1 MTEPSDRQDEI
12 DETAALWVARLAGGP
27 LDATDRRALERWL
40 TEDASHAAA
49 FAEAQAALGLM
60 DASAQ
65 TPDAHRVADVPPPAL
80 APSPA
85 PPHHALRWRRLTA
98 LAASAMLLIAGAL
111 LWAGDPLLMMAA
123 DHRTAPAERRTVT
136 LPDGS
141 VVELGPAS
149 AIALRYDDEQRKV
162 ELLSGVA
169 YFTAAPRVGA
179 EQRPFVV
186 AAASGTARALGTQFA
201 VDRFADSVEVVVVEH
216 EVAVAVADPGGQST
230 TVVLSPGQSVRYAAA
245 GLATPR
251 TTNLDQTLAWRRDR
265 LVFDHVPLADVV
277 DELNRYRRGKIVIG
291 SVGLAQRQVSGVFD
305 AVDTDAAL
313 AAITRELGART
324 ASVPLVTVLY

>member
-27 LDATDRRALERWL
+27 LDAADRRALEQWL
-40 TEDASHAAA
+40 AEDASHAGA
-49 FAEAQAALGLM
+49 FTEAQAALGMM
-60 DASAQ
+60 DAFTQ
-65 TPDAHRVADVPPPAL
+65 TQDAHRVVDVPPHAPAL
-80 APSPA
+80 ASPHRA
-85 PPHHALRWRRLTA
+85 HRWRRLTA

-111 LWAGDPLLMMAA
+111 LWTGDPLLMMAA

-141 VVELGPAS
+141 VVELGPTS

-162 ELLSGVA
+162 ELLAGVA
-169 YFTAAPRVGA
+169 YFIAAPREGA

-216 EVAVAVADPGGQST
+216 EVAVAVADPNGQST
-230 TVVLSPGQSVRYAAA
+230 TVVLSPGQSVRYAAD
-245 GLATPR
+245 GIATPR
-251 TTNLDQTLAWRRDR
+251 AANLDQALAWRRDR

-291 SVGLAQRQVSGVFD
+291 SSGLAQRQVSGVFD

-313 AAITRELGART
+313 ATISRELGART
-324 ASVPLVTVLY
+324 ASAPLVTILY